1 MLLESPA
8 NDVEGEADGGG
19 DQGSFMVE
27 QVPLKLHFVNGMG
40 YSRHNENRPIFRHSV
55 INCSLVKPGLAC

>member
-19 DQGSFMVE
+19 DRWSFIAE
-27 QVPLKLHFVNGMG
+27 EVPLMLHFVNGILTQQG
-40 YSRHNENRPIFRHSV
+40 KSANPQTVYVLS
-55 INCSLVKPGLAC
+55 